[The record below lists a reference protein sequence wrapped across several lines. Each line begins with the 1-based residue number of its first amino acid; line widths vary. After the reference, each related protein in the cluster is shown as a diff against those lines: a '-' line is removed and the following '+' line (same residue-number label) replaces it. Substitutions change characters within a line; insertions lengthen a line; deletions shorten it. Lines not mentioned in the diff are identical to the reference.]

1 MTNDSKSVLDDTD
14 AALNKAADYEN
25 KMVEATDPDER
36 TKAKKNACLFFKRA
50 MKNDGNTDYNEMVL
64 GE

>member
-14 AALNKAADYEN
+14 AALNKAAVYERNMVAETDPEN
-25 KMVEATDPDER
+25 KE
-36 TKAKKNACLFFKRA
+36 KLKKSANLFFKRA